1 MDKKFSLLIF
11 VEFWVG
17 SLLIAIG
24 IGAKWGWASG
34 LITFGVTLLT
44 VGLINVWVMME
55 NADKEKQSQQQ
66 SRTDMWMTKSVE
78 KERREKD

>member
-11 VEFWVG
+11 VEFWAG

-34 LITFGVTLLT
+34 LILFGVTLLT
-44 VGLINVWVMME
+44 VGLINVWVMIE
-55 NADKEKQSQQQ
+55 NADKEKQGQQPGGM
-66 SRTDMWMTKSVE
+66 DMWVTKSVE
-78 KERREKD
+78 KEKREKD